1 MIFTEDGTGRIL
13 LIDADARVAG
23 LTARQLGAEGW
34 RVAVETDAGRGLAAT
49 LDTRPDVVVL
59 AAQTDDPEPAALCRA
74 LCRELQGRCPV
85 LLLCPPGV
93 DPELWLELGAV
104 GQLVRPFTQRELQ
117 GRVRAILRRVEARRG
132 CPRTPLQVGR
142 LVLEP
147 QTQRAVLHEARLALT
162 SGEFSVLYA
171 LAERVGAVL
180 SREQLLEVVHGS
192 AEEAFDRSIDVH
204 ISRLRRKLQD
214 DPRRPRLLLTVRGA
228 GYMLAR
234 EATLR
239 PPPLTQGD
247 NQ

>member
-1 MIFTEDGTGRIL
+1 MIFTDDSTGRIL

-49 LDTRPDVVVL
+49 LDTRPDIVVL
-59 AAQTDDPEPAALCRA
+59 SAQIDDPEAAALCRA
-74 LCRELQGRCPV
+74 LEGRCPV
-85 LLLCPPGV
+85 LLLCGPGV
-93 DPELWLELGAV
+93 APERWLELGAA

-117 GRVRAILRRVEARRG
+117 GRVRAILRRLEARRG
-132 CPRTPLQVGR
+132 CPRTPLQAGR

>member
-1 MIFTEDGTGRIL
+1 MISTDAVAGTIL
-13 LIDADARVAG
+13 LFEADARLAA
-23 LTARQLGAEGW
+23 LTARALRSDGW
-34 RVAVETDAGRGLAAT
+34 ALRHETDAERALAAAREG
-49 LDTRPDVVVL
+49 RPDLAVL
-59 AAQTDDPEPAALCRA
+59 APADGVEGGA
-74 LCRELQGRCPV
+74 LCRELRERCPV
-85 LLLCPPGV
+85 LLLCAPGA
-93 DPELWLELGAV
+93 DPERWLELGADA
-104 GQLVRPFTQRELQ
+104 QLVRPFTQRELL
-117 GRVRAILRRVEARRG
+117 GRVRAILRRAEARRG
-132 CPRTPLQVGR
+132 RPRGPLQVGR

-147 QTQRAVLHEARLALT
+147 QTHRAILHEARLALT

-228 GYMLAR
+228 GYMLAP

-239 PPPLTQGD
+239 PCP
-247 NQ
+247 